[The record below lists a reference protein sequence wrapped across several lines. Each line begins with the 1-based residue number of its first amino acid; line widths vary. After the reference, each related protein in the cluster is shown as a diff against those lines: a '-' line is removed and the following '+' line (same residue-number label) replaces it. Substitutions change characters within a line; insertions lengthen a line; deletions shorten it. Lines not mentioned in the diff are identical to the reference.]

1 MGVWIFN
8 GISTYIGIFS
18 LGFNSKETIIY
29 KAMLSFNKV
38 CLFNSTDC
46 MEVAFISALAHQFLY
61 YISLLSIVN
70 KNREKVSSNKSLNT
84 MKGICWANL
93 NNAHSDTK
101 KHFLNFL
108 IPVLHFRLD
117 FEIWLVLY
125 ETVWYKK

>member
-38 CLFNSTDC
+38 CLFNSKDC

-70 KNREKVSSNKSLNT
+70 KNREKVSSNKYNERCLA
-84 MKGICWANL
+84 ICWANL
-93 NNAHSDTK
+93 NSAPSDTN

>member
-18 LGFNSKETIIY
+18 LGFNSEETIIY

-84 MKGICWANL
+84 MKGVSLSVEPILTMPLLIPTN
-93 NNAHSDTK
+93 T
-101 KHFLNFL
+101 FFNFL

-117 FEIWLVLY
+117 FEI
-125 ETVWYKK
+125 

>member
-1 MGVWIFN
+1 MGVWISN

-18 LGFNSKETIIY
+18 LGFNSEETIIY

-38 CLFNSTDC
+38 CLFNSTD

-84 MKGICWANL
+84 MKGVSLSVEPILTVPLLIPTN
-93 NNAHSDTK
+93 T
-101 KHFLNFL
+101 FFNFL
-108 IPVLHFRLD
+108 IPFLHFRLD
-117 FEIWLVLY
+117 FEI
-125 ETVWYKK
+125 

>member
-84 MKGICWANL
+84 MKGVSLSVEPIL
-93 NNAHSDTK
+93 TVP
-101 KHFLNFL
+101 LL
-108 IPVLHFRLD
+108 IPKNTSS
-117 FEIWLVLY
+117 IS
-125 ETVWYKK
+125 